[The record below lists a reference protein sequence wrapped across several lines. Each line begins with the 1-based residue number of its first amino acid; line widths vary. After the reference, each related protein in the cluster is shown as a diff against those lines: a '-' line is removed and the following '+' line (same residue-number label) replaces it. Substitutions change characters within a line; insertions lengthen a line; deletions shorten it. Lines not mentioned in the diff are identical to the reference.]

1 VTGRYVALG
10 SSMAAGPGIRPKDA
24 DAPTGAGRSAVNY
37 AHPVADRLSY
47 DLVDVTFAGATTA
60 NVLNER
66 QRSAPPQADAIFKSV
81 GRDVK
86 RRAPSARVIFVDYL
100 TLLPPQ
106 GVPAPPFSEEHL
118 ATGRRIADTLERL
131 TEEAATETGY
141 EVVRA
146 SAASRG
152 HHPWSDDP
160 WTTKFGLPLPGTA
173 APLHPNAAGMR
184 AVADLIVEQLS

>member
-1 VTGRYVALG
+1 LFF
-10 SSMAAGPGIRPKDA
+10 AAGLPRWVRSVPVLGGIVRGQLDVDA
-24 DAPTGAGRSAVNY
+24 RNAASGRIGESL
-37 AHPVADRLSY
+37 R
-47 DLVDVTFAGATTA
+47 
-60 NVLNER
+60 
-66 QRSAPPQADAIFKSV
+66 SV

-131 TEEAATETGY
+131 TEEAATDTGC

-146 SAASRG
+146 GAASRG
-152 HHPWSDDP
+152 HHPWSDHP
-160 WTTKFGLPLPGTA
+160 WTTKFGLPLPGRA
-173 APLHPNAAGMR
+173 VPLHPNAAGMR